1 MTRRTLL
8 YKEHIALKAK
18 MVAFAGW
25 EMPVVYSGVI
35 PEHLAVRE
43 KVGLFDVG
51 HMCVLEITV
60 PQPELL
66 VFESKWLTRKMSDME
81 VGRVRYNRI
90 LNARQGV
97 VDDILA
103 YAFEDKYWWVVNA
116 SNADKVMDYLEELQF
131 PYDNTPFSAIALQG
145 PRAEELLSKY
155 VEVKDL
161 KYYRHKTVRLLDQ
174 LAVVSRTG
182 YTGEDGFE
190 IYTDDPVD
198 LWKELLKQ
206 GSTPCGLGARDTLR
220 IEAAM
225 PLYGHELSDDITQ
238 EQSQSL
244 VGIEMLDK
252 AIPRENYQV
261 FTNEKKIGYI
271 TSGTYSPTLSK
282 PIGLAYLQGVKEGSI
297 VEVEVREKLHSA
309 KVVKLPFYKR

>member
-25 EMPVVYSGVI
+25 EMPIIYSGVI

-51 HMCVLEITV
+51 HMCVLEITAS
-60 PQPELL
+60 QPELL
-66 VFESKWLTRKMSDME
+66 AFESKRLTRKMSDME

-116 SNADKVMDYLEELQF
+116 SNADKVMGYLEELQF
-131 PYDNTPFSAIALQG
+131 SYDNTPFSAIALQG
-145 PRAEELLSKY
+145 PEAEELLSKY

-161 KYYRHKTVRLLDQ
+161 KYYRHKAVKLLDQ

-198 LWKELLKQ
+198 LWQELIHQ
-206 GSTPCGLGARDTLR
+206 GATPCGLGARDTLR

-225 PLYGHELSDDITQ
+225 PLYGHELSDHITQ

-271 TSGTYSPTLSK
+271 TSGTYAPTLSK

-297 VEVEVREKLHSA
+297 VEVEIREKRHSA

>member
-51 HMCVLEITV
+51 HMCVLKITAS
-60 PQPELL
+60 QPELL